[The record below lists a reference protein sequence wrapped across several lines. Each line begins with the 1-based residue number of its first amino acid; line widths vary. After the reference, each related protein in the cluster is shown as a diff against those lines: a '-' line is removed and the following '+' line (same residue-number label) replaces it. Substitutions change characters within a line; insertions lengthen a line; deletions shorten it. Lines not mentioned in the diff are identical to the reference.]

1 MPFWRGSIITPRIDR
16 EILEAHSEGLI
27 CLSGC
32 LAGEFNQSILK
43 NRPEDATKLAK
54 FFHKLFPN
62 DFYIELQ
69 NNGID
74 LQDACTPVAVE
85 IANKLGIPTVATSD
99 AHYLCAED
107 AEAHDVLFCINTRRK
122 RDPRKKQ
129 YPEGNIPNPYYVRS
143 PQDMYNLF
151 PGHADAVAR
160 SHEIASKVDIDIDFK
175 KRHFPVFTQPAHQT
189 PDEYLHELCEQGVR
203 ERYADKATPE
213 VQARLDHELGIIFK
227 MGFSSYFLIVWDF
240 VRFAREEGIPCSA
253 RGSGCGSLVS
263 YALYLSHVDPLDY
276 DLLFE
281 RFLDPNRS
289 EAPDIDID
297 FCQDRRE
304 RVIQYV
310 KQKYGAN
317 SVAQIGTFGTLAA
330 KAALKDVGRVLD
342 VPLEKVNFM
351 CKLVPMKGTI
361 SLTLDDALKMS
372 PDFRREYDTNP
383 DSRQWVDIARKLE
396 GMNRGVGT
404 HAAGVVIANG
414 PITDYVPVQR
424 ATRRDENVDGAG
436 EAVVTTQWEMGIIE
450 KIGLLKMDFL
460 GLRTLTLL
468 DNALKMIQRTQGVEI
483 DVLKL
488 PLDDTPTYEL
498 LQRGDAKGVFQ
509 FESDGIRDLLKRMKP
524 DNIRD
529 IVACTALYRP
539 GPLEGGMVDEYIECK
554 HGRKQPDYPHPM
566 VEEVLSETFGVMCI
580 HEDAL
585 VAMADGSEKPIRDVR
600 RLDLVQSLNLETR
613 RFEIKECH
621 GAGPTRRGDGL
632 RLTLE
637 NGFAVTLTPDHKVWT
652 WAGWREVQQLNP
664 QHDIVAVGLTLTPDA
679 PSVGEL
685 ASWLGADEDVA
696 YLLGQLTG
704 DSCLTGSSAVIATG
718 TAAAHEKL
726 LAWLDKRFPSL
737 ELTPYCHQR
746 SWYIGLSHSELLG
759 DSTRGNRK
767 TRFHDL
773 LERHN
778 LNYKAT
784 SKRVPDAI
792 FRCPAPVR
800 AAYLA
805 GIFDS
810 DGCLAM
816 SDRGL
821 ALASVTSE
829 SPGLLQDLRRLCQLI
844 GVPVTLCAKRLQI
857 WGTAGLRDCTAPYL
871 VVKTFPAQ
879 CQTGK
884 TVGGVPRTELFAA
897 VPAGESLRAFAERT
911 GIQRR
916 GMSHTHPFIKSNTAG
931 KAGIDLGDVRYY
943 RITSIEVV
951 PDQQFY
957 GMSVADHHNLV
968 ANGVVVKNCYQEQ
981 VMRMLNRMGGIE
993 LPSAYACIKAI
1004 SKKKYDI
1011 IDARQKDFVSGAVE
1025 RGMSKE
1031 KATEIFEQIVK
1042 FGGYGF
1048 NKCVVAGT
1056 VVSDAVT
1063 GERSTVGELFRG
1075 RRPFMVHALNTAG
1088 QLAPQRVTDVV
1099 WNGVKPVFRL
1109 ITQLG
1114 HTLTATANHPIRT
1127 LDGWTNLG
1135 DLTPGD
1141 RVAAARRL
1149 TVSGGET
1156 WPRYELI
1163 ALAGLL
1169 AEGNTCHPSTL
1180 YFYGNERRLVDD
1192 FAVAIGQFPNT
1203 VARLVARP
1211 DGKRLEVHANTG
1223 ADRKIQSGPRVA
1235 VAAPPRS
1242 GAYRWAESLGILNL
1256 KATQKR
1262 VPAVIFGLC
1271 DADLELFLGRLWA
1284 GDGFIANAH
1293 LKVPY
1298 YATSSKQ
1305 FASDVQCILLRLG
1318 MVSRVDEKRFRY
1330 RGDVKIGYTV
1340 RLLGEGVVEAFLER
1354 VAPYCLGREKA
1365 VERLDEYVSASG
1377 RGQSS
1382 KDTVPA
1388 EVRAWV
1394 DAERRAVGKT
1404 WGQVEAESGV
1414 CTKEFIGTGS
1424 FEKSGF
1430 RRGTVA
1436 RLARYFNSAQLAA
1449 VADADIFWDRVVS
1462 IEPAGVE
1469 DTYDLTVAED
1479 HNFVADGLIVHNSH
1493 SAAYAHITYHT
1504 AYLKNYYPAEFMA
1517 ALLSSEIDDGNK
1529 RDMLVDH
1536 IADARKLG
1544 VDVLPPDVNKGQ
1556 SDFDVVGGKI
1566 VFGLT
1571 AIKGLGRG
1579 AAEEIVR
1586 ARSAGGPFRDLFD
1599 FCERIDLRLVTR
1611 AAIEKLIKAGAMD
1624 CFGRDKR
1631 AACVFALPRAAQA
1644 AEDKAVYSRR
1654 GQRSFMDMFEDGGDD
1669 GEQAPLA
1676 GSRFGEGLPDLP
1688 EWPELEKLKFEKESL
1703 DFYISSHP
1711 LAQFDEQLRRFR
1723 SHGTAELGKLD
1734 VRTEVRIGGMVTS
1747 FDTRVTKAGRN
1758 PGSRFAL
1765 FRVEDFTGSVKCVLW
1780 SDQFARFKDDV
1791 DEDRIVLVEGHVEWR
1806 EGTSEP
1812 DLIVS
1817 KILSLEQA
1825 RKDLTRGMVL
1835 RMPYGDNPEALMKL
1849 EGVASVLKRFR
1860 GRCPVY
1866 LTVRDAAGKGAQ
1878 FKLNESF
1885 WVDATALKVD
1895 ELELLLGPGS
1905 VLFTS
1910 RG

>member
-1 MPFWRGSIITPRIDR
+1 MADPKFAHLHLHTHYSLLDGANRIPELVAQTKKLGMDAVAITDHGNLYGAIEFYKECKAADINPVIGYEAYLAPGDRRDKKGGVQKEAYTHLTLLAKNNIGFRNLIKLSSIAFLEGFYYNPRIDR
-16 EILEAHSEGLI
+16 EVLQAHSEGLI

-85 IANKLGIPTVATSD
+85 IANKLGIPTVATAD
-99 AHYLCAED
+99 AHYLCADD

-129 YPEGNIPNPYYVRS
+129 YPEGRLPNPYYVRG
-143 PQDMYNLF
+143 PKDMYDLF

-175 KRHFPVFTQPAHQT
+175 KRHFPVFSQPAHQT
-189 PDEYLHELCEQGVR
+189 PDEYLRELCEQGVI
-203 ERYADKATPE
+203 ERYGDKATPE
-213 VQARLDHELGIIFK
+213 VYARLKHELGIIFK

-240 VRFAREEGIPCSA
+240 VRFARQEGIPCSA

-310 KQKYGAN
+310 KQKYGAD

-342 VPLEKVNFM
+342 IPLDKVNYM

-372 PDFRREYDTNP
+372 PDFRQEYDSNP

-424 ATRRDENVDGAG
+424 ATRRDESGDGSS

-450 KIGLLKMDFL
+450 KVGLLKMDFL

-468 DNALKMIQRTQGVEI
+468 DNALKMIKRTRGVEI
-483 DVLKL
+483 DVHKL
-488 PLDDTPTYEL
+488 PLDDAPTYQL

-580 HEDAL
+580 QEDTL
-585 VAMADGSEKPIRDVR
+585 VAMADGSEKAIRDIR
-600 RLDLVQSLNLETR
+600 RLDLVQSLNLSTR
-613 RFEIKECH
+613 EFEVKECH
-621 GAGPTRRGDGL
+621 GAGPTRRCDGL
-632 RLTLE
+632 RLRLE
-637 NGFAVTLTPDHKVWT
+637 NGFAVVLTPDHKVWT
-652 WAGWREVQQLNP
+652 WAGWKEVQYLDLER
-664 QHDIVAVGLTLTPDA
+664 DIVATGVTMTPDA
-679 PSVGEL
+679 PSAGEL
-685 ASWLGADEDVA
+685 APWLGADEDVA
-696 YLLGQLTG
+696 YLLGLLTG
-704 DSCLTGSSAVIATG
+704 DGCLTGSAISIATG
-718 TAAAHEKL
+718 VEEAHDKIVT
-726 LAWLDKRFPSL
+726 WLGERFPSL
-737 ELTPYCHQR
+737 RVAPYFHDR
-746 SWYIGLSHSELLG
+746 SWYAGLSHPELLN
-759 DSTRGNRK
+759 DPLRGNRK
-767 TRFHDL
+767 TRLHDL
-773 LERHN
+773 IERVG
-778 LNYKAT
+778 LKCLAT
-784 SKRVPDAI
+784 AERVPPVI
-792 FRCPAPVR
+792 FRCPAGVR
-800 AAYLA
+800 AAFLA
-805 GIFDS
+805 GVFDS
-810 DGCLAM
+810 DGCLAT
-816 SDRGL
+816 SDRNFT
-821 ALASVTSE
+821 LASVTSA
-829 SPGLLQDLRRLCQLI
+829 SPGLLQDLRRLCQLV
-844 GVPVTLCAKRLQI
+844 GVPMTLTAQRLQV
-857 WGTAGLRDCTAPYL
+857 WGTAGLRDAIGPYL
-871 VVKTFPAQ
+871 VAKTFPAA
-879 CQTGK
+879 CQTGE
-884 TVGGVPRTELFAA
+884 TVGWVPREELFSA
-897 VPAGESLRAFAERT
+897 VLAGESLRTFAART
-911 GIQRR
+911 GIQHR
-916 GMSHTHPFIKSNTAG
+916 GVGHAHPFIKSSTAR
-931 KAGIDLGDVRYY
+931 KAGIDLGDVRFY
-943 RITSIEVV
+943 RIESVETV

-1048 NKCVVAGT
+1048 NK
-1056 VVSDAVT
+1056 
-1063 GERSTVGELFRG
+1063 
-1075 RRPFMVHALNTAG
+1075 
-1088 QLAPQRVTDVV
+1088 
-1099 WNGVKPVFRL
+1099 
-1109 ITQLG
+1109 
-1114 HTLTATANHPIRT
+1114 
-1127 LDGWTNLG
+1127 
-1135 DLTPGD
+1135 
-1141 RVAAARRL
+1141 
-1149 TVSGGET
+1149 
-1156 WPRYELI
+1156 
-1163 ALAGLL
+1163 
-1169 AEGNTCHPSTL
+1169 
-1180 YFYGNERRLVDD
+1180 
-1192 FAVAIGQFPNT
+1192 
-1203 VARLVARP
+1203 
-1211 DGKRLEVHANTG
+1211 
-1223 ADRKIQSGPRVA
+1223 
-1235 VAAPPRS
+1235 
-1242 GAYRWAESLGILNL
+1242 
-1256 KATQKR
+1256 
-1262 VPAVIFGLC
+1262 
-1271 DADLELFLGRLWA
+1271 
-1284 GDGFIANAH
+1284 
-1293 LKVPY
+1293 
-1298 YATSSKQ
+1298 
-1305 FASDVQCILLRLG
+1305 
-1318 MVSRVDEKRFRY
+1318 
-1330 RGDVKIGYTV
+1330 
-1340 RLLGEGVVEAFLER
+1340 
-1354 VAPYCLGREKA
+1354 
-1365 VERLDEYVSASG
+1365 
-1377 RGQSS
+1377 
-1382 KDTVPA
+1382 
-1388 EVRAWV
+1388 
-1394 DAERRAVGKT
+1394 
-1404 WGQVEAESGV
+1404 
-1414 CTKEFIGTGS
+1414 
-1424 FEKSGF
+1424 
-1430 RRGTVA
+1430 
-1436 RLARYFNSAQLAA
+1436 
-1449 VADADIFWDRVVS
+1449 
-1462 IEPAGVE
+1462 
-1469 DTYDLTVAED
+1469 
-1479 HNFVADGLIVHNSH
+1479 SH

-1536 IADARKLG
+1536 IADARKMG
-1544 VDVLPPDVNKGQ
+1544 VPVLPPDVNKGQ
-1556 SDFDVVGGKI
+1556 SDFDVVDGKI

-1586 ARSAGGPFRDLFD
+1586 ARNVGGPFRDLFD

-1654 GQRSFMDMFEDGGDD
+1654 GQRSFMDMFDEGGDD

-1723 SHGTAELGKLD
+1723 THDTAALGKLS
-1734 VRTEVRIGGMVTS
+1734 VRAEVRIGGMVTS

-1835 RMPYGDNPEALMKL
+1835 RMPYGDDPEALTKL

-1860 GRCPVY
+1860 GPCPVY
-1866 LTVRDAAGKGAQ
+1866 LTVRDVAGKSAQ

-1885 WVDATALKVD
+1885 WVNATELKVD

>member
-1 MPFWRGSIITPRIDR
+1 MADQKFAHLHLHTHYSLLDGANRIPELVAQTKKLGMDAVAITDHGNLYGAIEFYRECKAADINPVIGYEAYLAPGDRRDKKGGVQKEAYTHLTLLAKNNTGFKNLIKLSSIAFLEGFYYNPRIDR

-74 LQDACTPVAVE
+74 LQDACTPVAAE
-85 IANKLGIPTVATSD
+85 IANKLGIPTVATAD

-129 YPEGNIPNPYYVRS
+129 YPEGSIPNPYYVRS

-151 PGHADAVAR
+151 PGHAEAVAR
-160 SHEIASKVDIDIDFK
+160 SHEIASQVDIDIDFK
-175 KRHFPVFTQPAHQT
+175 KRHFPVFAQPAHQT
-189 PDEYLHELCEQGVR
+189 PDEYLRELCEQGVR
-203 ERYADKATPE
+203 ERYGEKDTPE
-213 VQARLDHELGIIFK
+213 VRARLEHELGIIFK

-240 VRFAREEGIPCSA
+240 VRFARDEGIPCSA

-342 VPLEKVNFM
+342 VPLDKVNYM

-372 PDFRREYDTNP
+372 PDFRKEYDANP

-414 PITDYVPVQR
+414 NITDYVPVQR
-424 ATRRDENVDGAG
+424 ATRRDENVEGAG

-468 DNALKMIQRTQGVEI
+468 DNALKMIKRTRGVEI

-488 PLDDTPTYEL
+488 PLDDAPTYEL

-566 VEEVLSETFGVMCI
+566 VEEVLSETFGVMC
-580 HEDAL
+580 
-585 VAMADGSEKPIRDVR
+585 
-600 RLDLVQSLNLETR
+600 
-613 RFEIKECH
+613 
-621 GAGPTRRGDGL
+621 
-632 RLTLE
+632 
-637 NGFAVTLTPDHKVWT
+637 
-652 WAGWREVQQLNP
+652 
-664 QHDIVAVGLTLTPDA
+664 
-679 PSVGEL
+679 
-685 ASWLGADEDVA
+685 
-696 YLLGQLTG
+696 
-704 DSCLTGSSAVIATG
+704 
-718 TAAAHEKL
+718 
-726 LAWLDKRFPSL
+726 
-737 ELTPYCHQR
+737 
-746 SWYIGLSHSELLG
+746 
-759 DSTRGNRK
+759 
-767 TRFHDL
+767 
-773 LERHN
+773 
-778 LNYKAT
+778 
-784 SKRVPDAI
+784 
-792 FRCPAPVR
+792 
-800 AAYLA
+800 
-805 GIFDS
+805 
-810 DGCLAM
+810 
-816 SDRGL
+816 
-821 ALASVTSE
+821 
-829 SPGLLQDLRRLCQLI
+829 
-844 GVPVTLCAKRLQI
+844 
-857 WGTAGLRDCTAPYL
+857 
-871 VVKTFPAQ
+871 
-879 CQTGK
+879 
-884 TVGGVPRTELFAA
+884 
-897 VPAGESLRAFAERT
+897 
-911 GIQRR
+911 
-916 GMSHTHPFIKSNTAG
+916 
-931 KAGIDLGDVRYY
+931 
-943 RITSIEVV
+943 
-951 PDQQFY
+951 
-957 GMSVADHHNLV
+957 
-968 ANGVVVKNCYQEQ
+968 YQEQ

-1048 NKCVVAGT
+1048 NK
-1056 VVSDAVT
+1056 
-1063 GERSTVGELFRG
+1063 
-1075 RRPFMVHALNTAG
+1075 
-1088 QLAPQRVTDVV
+1088 
-1099 WNGVKPVFRL
+1099 
-1109 ITQLG
+1109 
-1114 HTLTATANHPIRT
+1114 
-1127 LDGWTNLG
+1127 
-1135 DLTPGD
+1135 
-1141 RVAAARRL
+1141 
-1149 TVSGGET
+1149 
-1156 WPRYELI
+1156 
-1163 ALAGLL
+1163 
-1169 AEGNTCHPSTL
+1169 
-1180 YFYGNERRLVDD
+1180 
-1192 FAVAIGQFPNT
+1192 
-1203 VARLVARP
+1203 
-1211 DGKRLEVHANTG
+1211 
-1223 ADRKIQSGPRVA
+1223 
-1235 VAAPPRS
+1235 
-1242 GAYRWAESLGILNL
+1242 
-1256 KATQKR
+1256 
-1262 VPAVIFGLC
+1262 
-1271 DADLELFLGRLWA
+1271 
-1284 GDGFIANAH
+1284 
-1293 LKVPY
+1293 
-1298 YATSSKQ
+1298 
-1305 FASDVQCILLRLG
+1305 
-1318 MVSRVDEKRFRY
+1318 
-1330 RGDVKIGYTV
+1330 
-1340 RLLGEGVVEAFLER
+1340 
-1354 VAPYCLGREKA
+1354 
-1365 VERLDEYVSASG
+1365 
-1377 RGQSS
+1377 
-1382 KDTVPA
+1382 
-1388 EVRAWV
+1388 
-1394 DAERRAVGKT
+1394 
-1404 WGQVEAESGV
+1404 
-1414 CTKEFIGTGS
+1414 
-1424 FEKSGF
+1424 
-1430 RRGTVA
+1430 
-1436 RLARYFNSAQLAA
+1436 
-1449 VADADIFWDRVVS
+1449 
-1462 IEPAGVE
+1462 
-1469 DTYDLTVAED
+1469 
-1479 HNFVADGLIVHNSH
+1479 SH

-1536 IADARKLG
+1536 IADARKMG

-1556 SDFDVVGGKI
+1556 SDFDVVNGKI

-1599 FCERIDLRLVTR
+1599 FCERVDLRTVTR

-1654 GQRSFMDMFEDGGDD
+1654 GQRSFMDMFDDGGDD
-1669 GEQAPLA
+1669 GEQAPLT

-1747 FDTRVTKAGRN
+1747 MDTRVTKAGRN

-1780 SDQFARFKDDV
+1780 SDQFARFGADV
-1791 DEDRIVLVEGHVEWR
+1791 GEDKIVLVEGHVEWR

-1825 RKDLTRGMVL
+1825 RKDLTRGVVL
-1835 RMPYGDNPEALMKL
+1835 RVPYGDDAEALMKL

-1866 LTVRDAAGKGAQ
+1866 LTVRDAAGRGAQ